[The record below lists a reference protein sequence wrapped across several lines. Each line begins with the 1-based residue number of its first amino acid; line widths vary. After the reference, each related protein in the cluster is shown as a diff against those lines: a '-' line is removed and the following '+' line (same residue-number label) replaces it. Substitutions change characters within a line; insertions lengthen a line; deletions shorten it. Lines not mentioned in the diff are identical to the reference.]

1 MKRNYSKM
9 LLAALALVG
18 SGVAQQAWADKVMTS
33 TADTPLW
40 FRILAERGS
49 RYLTDNGANAM
60 FSGTTT
66 STPTDKMLWRFEKN
80 DDGTFNLVSKSGN
93 YVDPATFEVLTN
105 NAKDKAFVAVTTRP
119 TAGWTATE
127 ITSNADHYIIS
138 SGTTQFH
145 QSNLNGGGYS
155 NVIISYGG
163 GSNTSDEGCRFTLT
177 DVTRASI
184 SSDAKKAAYD
194 DLANYSVGNQPGAYS
209 VEAYNTYLKVILST
223 TSTDAEVAAAKTTFL
238 ASKVNT
244 VQAGKTYY
252 IISGPSA
259 AYCQGKYVYCNE
271 SEGWPLWGDKQ
282 LSAAY
287 GWTFVDAGDGK
298 FYLQNYKTKEYIEPT
313 NEGNGGNGTRTSKT
327 ATTKYTVTSLG
338 EGAFNITPDGRN
350 PLHAQQA
357 LNRLV
362 TWAGGLNTASAW
374 HLQEVPEVDK
384 NTPAT
389 FGATAYPGTQTYA
402 PGQKGQVLI
411 KFVADAT
418 SGWSSDTFTANSV
431 TLDLGAT
438 NAADL
443 ENIQVYTSKNDD
455 FVSNGQR
462 NATLVGKTESVT
474 SNTVKVDFTE
484 GVPVMATTT
493 FYVTA
498 DIKSTAQVGNKFDVA
513 VSSLTYNTDQSA
525 TLTSANPEGTAVVY
539 KVQSAPFQPYD
550 LGSHYWRIPA
560 MVVLHHQ
567 QGENASKNGRVVTMA
582 DNRFNHNS
590 DLAAHIDVYERHSDD
605 NGATWSTHKMVV
617 GTEADHALV
626 GANHGFGD
634 VALVECASGKIVAI
648 MVGGYGYFD
657 STPEAP
663 NVPTIITSTDGGD
676 TWTAARSLK
685 DVLYNTTYTEGQVQG
700 SFAGSGRGLLLQRQS
715 DPTRNGRIM
724 FAMSHRFVV
733 NGVNSIQEYI
743 IYSDDEGE
751 TWKFSTQSAY
761 SGGDESKLVEL
772 ADGTVMISVRQSG
785 QRGYN
790 TSSDGGITWGTQAR
804 WADIYGNACNG
815 DILYVNDRV
824 LLHSYPN
831 NGSRKNVTIKAS
843 FDNCKTWG
851 DPYVVCAPGSCYST
865 MDVTKDGDIAIF
877 YEDNACSTGF
887 VLNYVVLPT
896 SFIYEGTPSQKAYNA
911 AKASAQELLN
921 KGDGYEAIETA
932 KAGEFSKASID
943 AIKALLLTDEQ
954 YNKAS
959 DEELDALCPK
969 IEAAIAAALPTI
981 CIVDGQ
987 SNETTYSISTF
998 ENINSAAPKYIEK
1011 DATAVD
1017 NTEYEWRL
1025 VPSPTTVGQVYI
1037 QGKNEANYLTRSGNA
1052 LAASATAQPWNI
1064 EKGAGEYWHFKSTVN
1079 GSSYLVVNVTN
1090 GTFNYWGNTAGN
1102 ATWSTKF
1109 VLTAKG
1115 TVAAIDDV
1123 NVVNPTAPT
1132 RYYDLQGRRVMN
1144 PTKGIFITNTGRK
1157 VIK

>member
-1 MKRNYSKM
+1 MKRNYSKG
-9 LLAALALVG
+9 LLATLAFLG
-18 SGVAQQAWADKVMTS
+18 CGVAQQAWADKVVTS
-33 TADTPLW
+33 TAEHPLW
-40 FRILAERGS
+40 FRILAERGN
-49 RYLTDNGANAM
+49 RYLTDNGTGVK
-60 FSGTTT
+60 FTGTT
-66 STPTDKMLWRFEKN
+66 STSPTDNMLWRFEN
-80 DDGTFNLVSKSGN
+80 NGDGTFSIVSKSGN
-93 YVDPATFEVLTN
+93 YIDPARVEVLTN
-105 NAKDKAFVAVTTRP
+105 AAKDKAFVAVTTHP
-119 TAGWTATE
+119 SSGWTATE
-127 ITSNADHYIIS
+127 IANKADYYIVS
-138 SGTTQFH
+138 SGTTQLH
-145 QSNLNGGGYS
+145 QSNLSGNA
-155 NVIISYGG
+155 IISYGG
-163 GSNTSDEGCRFTLT
+163 GSTTNDEGCRFTFT
-177 DVTRASI
+177 DITRATI
-184 SSDAKKAAYD
+184 TSDSKKTAYD
-194 DLANYSVGNQPGAYS
+194 ELASYNVGNQPGAYS
-209 VEAYNTYLKVILST
+209 YEAYNAYLQVILSS
-223 TSTDAEVAAAKTTFL
+223 TSTDAEVTAAKTTFL
-238 ASKVNT
+238 ASKINT

-252 IISGPSA
+252 IISGPSV

-271 SEGWPLWGDKQ
+271 SEGWPLWGNKQ
-282 LSAAY
+282 LSSAY
-287 GWTFVDAGDGK
+287 GWTFVDAGEGK

-313 NEGNGGNGTRTSKT
+313 TEGYGKNGTRTSKT
-327 ATTKYTVTSLG
+327 AKTKYTVTSLG
-338 EGAFNITPDGRN
+338 KGAFNIIPEGKN
-350 PLHAQQA
+350 PLHAQQD
-357 LNRLV
+357 NSCLV

-402 PGQKGQVLI
+402 PGQQGQVLI

-418 SGWSSDTFTANSV
+418 SGWTSDTFTANSV

-484 GVPVMATTT
+484 GVPVTATTT

-498 DIKSTAQVGNKFDVA
+498 DIKSTAAVGNKFDVA

-567 QGENASKNGRVVTMA
+567 KGDNASKNGRVVTMA

-590 DLAAHIDVYERHSDD
+590 DLPSHIDVYERHSDD
-605 NGATWSTHKMVV
+605 NGATWSDHKMVV
-617 GTEADHALV
+617 GTDADHALV
-626 GANHGFGD
+626 GSNHGFGD

-648 MVGGYGYFD
+648 MVGGYGYFQ
-657 STPEAP
+657 STPDAP

-700 SFAGSGRGLLLQRQS
+700 SFAGSGRGLMLQRQS
-715 DPTRNGRIM
+715 DPARNGRIM
-724 FAMSHRFVV
+724 FAMSHRFTT
-733 NGVNSIQEYI
+733 GAIQEYI

-790 TSSDGGITWGTQAR
+790 TSTDGGITWGTQAK
-804 WADIYGNACNG
+804 WADISGNACNG
-815 DILYVNDRV
+815 DILYVNKHV

-831 NGSRKNVTIKAS
+831 DGSRKNVTIKAS
-843 FDNCKTWG
+843 FDSGKSWSN
-851 DPYVVCAPGSCYST
+851 PYVVCAPSSCYST

-896 SFIYEGTPSQKAYNA
+896 SFIYEGNLSQEAFKSVQ
-911 AKASAQELLN
+911 ASAQVILD
-921 KGDGYEAIETA
+921 KGAGYETIETA
-932 KAGEFSKASID
+932 KAGEFSKASVD
-943 AIKALLLTDEQ
+943 ALKSLLPT
-954 YNKAS
+954 A
-959 DEELDALCPK
+959 EELAKMSDDEIDALCPRV
-969 IEAAIAAALPTI
+969 EAAIAAVLSTI

-987 SNETTYSISTF
+987 SNETTYSISSF
-998 ENINSAAPKYIEK
+998 ENIDNAAPKYMLK
-1011 DATAVD
+1011 NATAGVAAD
-1017 NTEYEWRL
+1017 CEWSL
-1025 VPSPTTVGQVYI
+1025 VPSTTTIGQVYI
-1037 QGKNEANYLTRSGNA
+1037 QEKGETNYLNRSGNT
-1052 LAASATAQPWNI
+1052 LVATATPQPWNI
-1064 EKGAGEYWHFKSTVN
+1064 VKGDGQYWHFKSTVS
-1079 GSSYLVVNVTN
+1079 GSTYLAINKS
-1090 GTFNYWGNTAGN
+1090 GGAFNYINQKN
-1102 ATWSTKF
+1102 DYNTWSTKF
-1109 VLTAKG
+1109 VLNAVG
-1115 TVAAIDDV
+1115 TITAIDGVDV
-1123 NVVNPTAPT
+1123 VTPAEPT